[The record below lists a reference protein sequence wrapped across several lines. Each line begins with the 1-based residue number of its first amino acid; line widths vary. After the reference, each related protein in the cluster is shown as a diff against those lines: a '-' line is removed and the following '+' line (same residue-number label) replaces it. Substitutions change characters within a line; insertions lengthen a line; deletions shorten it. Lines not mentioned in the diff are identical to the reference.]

1 MQINNSFS
9 KSTTF
14 GMALKITPKAHKAL
28 EQTSLEVLDKLQ
40 KAGEAL
46 KDTKYCHLEIGEKL
60 RPRIDF
66 PYASSYIAPFQP
78 VKPKPSDSILEIKT
92 TWDGTDVAG
101 IRKGQSY
108 KAYLLFDNPEQ
119 AAEAYAKINALDSD
133 LDRAVELTK
142 MFDNK
147 EIKDE
152 ADRAAKRELDAKIKT
167 AALDLIKKFG
177 ADAHEKP

>member
-108 KAYLLFDNPEQ
+108 KACLLFDNPEQ
-119 AAEAYAKINALDSD
+119 AAEAYAKINFPVIEKSGLVKHTTVKSA
-133 LDRAVELTK
+133 K
-142 MFDNK
+142 G
-147 EIKDE
+147 IK
-152 ADRAAKRELDAKIKT
+152 
-167 AALDLIKKFG
+167 
-177 ADAHEKP
+177 P